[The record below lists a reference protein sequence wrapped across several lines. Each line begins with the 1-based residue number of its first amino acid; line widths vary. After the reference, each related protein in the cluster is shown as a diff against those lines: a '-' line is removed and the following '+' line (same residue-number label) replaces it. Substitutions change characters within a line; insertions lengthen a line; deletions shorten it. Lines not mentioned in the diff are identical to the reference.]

1 MEQTVSALLAVAAVG
16 GFAVTAVTCWL
27 LIPALHRLHFGQ
39 TIREEGPTWHNKK
52 NGTPTMGGLGF
63 IFGILVTLGLVWV
76 IFHSRAPQVLGPQQL
91 AAGMM
96 VLFLAFGSGV
106 IGFLDD
112 FIKVVKHRN
121 LGLTAPQKIVLQ
133 VAVTVG
139 FLVGLHA
146 LGLLSTQVMLPVFGT
161 VELGVFFYPIAFF
174 GTIFMVNAV
183 NLTDGL
189 DGLCTSVTF
198 VSMLGYLLA
207 GSLLGFVHV
216 SVIASA
222 AAGACAGFLLWNF
235 YPAKVF
241 MGDTGSMFFGGL
253 VTALAF
259 VMDRPE
265 LVLFFGI
272 VYIWDAITVVI
283 QRLYFK
289 ATHGKRIFKMTPIHH
304 AFEMRGW
311 REVKIDG
318 FFALLAAVGVAMGIL
333 YICLV

>member
-1 MEQTVSALLAVAAVG
+1 MEQTVSYLLAAAALG
-16 GFAVTAVTCWL
+16 GFVITAVTCWL

-52 NGTPTMGGLGF
+52 NGTPTMGGLSF
-63 IFGILVTLGLVWV
+63 IFGILLTLGIVWG
-76 IFHSRAPQVLGPQQL
+76 IFQGKMPDVLGPQQL
-91 AAGMM
+91 AAGML
-96 VLFLAFGSGV
+96 VLFLAFGSGL

-112 FIKVVKHRN
+112 FIKVIKHRN
-121 LGLTAPQKIVLQ
+121 LGLTAAQKIVLQ

-139 FLVGLHA
+139 FMIGLRS
-146 LGLLSTQVMLPVFGT
+146 LGLLSTEVMLPVAGAVDFGI
-161 VELGVFFYPIAFF
+161 LFYPIAFF
-174 GTIFMVNAV
+174 GIIFLVNAV

-189 DGLCTSVTF
+189 DGLCTGVTF

-207 GSLLGFVHV
+207 GSLLGFMHV
-216 SVIASA
+216 SLIAA
-222 AAGACAGFLLWNF
+222 TTAGACAGFLIWNF

-259 VMDRPE
+259 IMDRPE
-265 LVLFFGI
+265 LVFFFGL

-283 QRLYFK
+283 QRVYFK

-318 FFALLAAVGVAMGIL
+318 FFALIAAIGVALGIL

>member
-1 MEQTVSALLAVAAVG
+1 MEQTVSYLLAAAALG
-16 GFAVTAVTCWL
+16 GFVITAVTCWL

-52 NGTPTMGGLGF
+52 NGTPTMGGLSF
-63 IFGILVTLGLVWV
+63 IFGILLTLGIVWG
-76 IFHSRAPQVLGPQQL
+76 IFQGKMPDVLGPQQL
-91 AAGMM
+91 AAGML
-96 VLFLAFGSGV
+96 VLFLAFGSGL

-112 FIKVVKHRN
+112 FIKVIKHRN
-121 LGLTAPQKIVLQ
+121 LGLTAAQKIVLQ

-139 FLVGLHA
+139 FMIGLRS
-146 LGLLSTQVMLPVFGT
+146 LGLLSTEVMLPVAGAVDFGI
-161 VELGVFFYPIAFF
+161 LFYPIAFF
-174 GTIFMVNAV
+174 GIIFLVNAV

-189 DGLCTSVTF
+189 DGLCTGVTF

-207 GSLLGFVHV
+207 GSLLGFMHV
-216 SVIASA
+216 SLIAA
-222 AAGACAGFLLWNF
+222 TTAGACAGFLIWNF
-235 YPAKVF
+235 YPAKGF

-259 VMDRPE
+259 IMDRPE
-265 LVLFFGI
+265 LVFFFGL

-283 QRLYFK
+283 QRVYFK

-318 FFALLAAVGVAMGIL
+318 FFALIAAIGVALGIL

>member
-1 MEQTVSALLAVAAVG
+1 MEQTVSYMLDAAAVG
-16 GFAVTAVTCWL
+16 GFVITAVTCRL

-52 NGTPTMGGLGF
+52 SGTPTMGGLSF
-63 IFGILVTLGLVWV
+63 IFGILLPLGLVWGMLQGK
-76 IFHSRAPQVLGPQQL
+76 APDVLGPQQL
-91 AAGMM
+91 AAGML
-96 VLFLAFGSGV
+96 VLFLAFGSGL

-112 FIKVVKHRN
+112 FIKVIKHRN
-121 LGLTAPQKIVLQ
+121 LGLTALQKIVLQ

-139 FLVGLHA
+139 FMVGLHA
-146 LGLLSTQVMLPVFGT
+146 LGLLSTEVMLPVAGAVDFGI
-161 VELGVFFYPIAFF
+161 LFYPIAFF
-174 GTIFMVNAV
+174 GIIFLVNAV

-189 DGLCTSVTF
+189 DGLCTGVTF

-216 SVIASA
+216 SLIAA
-222 AAGACAGFLLWNF
+222 ATAGACAGFLIWNF

-259 VMDRPE
+259 IMDRPE
-265 LVLFFGI
+265 LVLFFGL

-283 QRLYFK
+283 QRVYFK
-289 ATHGKRIFKMTPIHH
+289 LTHGKRIFRMTPIHH

-318 FFALLAAVGVAMGIL
+318 FFALIAAVGVALGIL

>member
-1 MEQTVSALLAVAAVG
+1 MEQTVSYLLAAAALG
-16 GFAVTAVTCWL
+16 GFVITAVTCWL

-63 IFGILVTLGLVWV
+63 IFGILLTVGLVWG
-76 IFHSRAPQVLGPQQL
+76 IFRGQIPEVLGQQQM
-91 AAGMM
+91 AAGML
-96 VLFLAFGSGV
+96 VLFLAFGSGL

-112 FIKVVKHRN
+112 FIKVIKHRN
-121 LGLTAPQKIVLQ
+121 LGLTAMQKIVLQ

-139 FLVGLHA
+139 FMIGLQS
-146 LGLLSTQVMLPVFGT
+146 LGLLSTEVMLPVAGAVDFGI
-161 VELGVFFYPIAFF
+161 FFYPIAFF
-174 GTIFMVNAV
+174 GIIFLVNAV
-183 NLTDGL
+183 HVTAGL
-189 DGLCTSVTF
+189 DGLCTRVPF

-216 SVIASA
+216 SLIAA
-222 AAGACAGFLLWNF
+222 ATAGACAGFLVWNF

-259 VMDRPE
+259 IMDRPE
-265 LVLFFGI
+265 LVLFFGL
-272 VYIWDAITVVI
+272 VYIWDALTVVI
-283 QRLYFK
+283 QRVYFK

-311 REVKIDG
+311 SEVKIDG
-318 FFALLAAVGVAMGIL
+318 FFALIAAVGVALGIL

>member
-1 MEQTVSALLAVAAVG
+1 MEQTVSYMLAAAAVG

-63 IFGILVTLGLVWV
+63 IFGILVTLGIVWG
-76 IFHSRAPQVLGPQQL
+76 IFQSKASEVLGPQQL

-96 VLFLAFGSGV
+96 VLFLAFGSGL

-112 FIKVVKHRN
+112 FIKVIKHRN
-121 LGLTAPQKIVLQ
+121 LGLTAMQKIVFQ

-139 FLVGLHA
+139 FMIGLHS
-146 LGLLSTQVMLPVFGT
+146 LGLLSTEVMLPVAGAVDFGI
-161 VELGVFFYPIAFF
+161 FFYPIAFF
-174 GTIFMVNAV
+174 GIIFLVNAV

-189 DGLCTSVTF
+189 DGLCTGVTF

-216 SVIASA
+216 SLIASA
-222 AAGACAGFLLWNF
+222 TAGACAGFLIWNF

-259 VMDRPE
+259 IMDRPE
-265 LVLFFGI
+265 LVLFFGL
-272 VYIWDAITVVI
+272 VYIWDAMTVVI
-283 QRLYFK
+283 QRVYFK

-318 FFALLAAVGVAMGIL
+318 FFALIAAVGVALGIL

>member
-1 MEQTVSALLAVAAVG
+1 MEQTVSALLATAAVG

>member
-1 MEQTVSALLAVAAVG
+1 MEQTVSALLAAAAVG

-222 AAGACAGFLLWNF
+222 AAGACAGVLLWNF